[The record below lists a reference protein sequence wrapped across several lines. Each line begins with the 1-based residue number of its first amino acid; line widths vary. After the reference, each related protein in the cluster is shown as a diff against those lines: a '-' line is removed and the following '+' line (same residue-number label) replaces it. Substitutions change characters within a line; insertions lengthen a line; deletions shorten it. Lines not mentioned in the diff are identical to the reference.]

1 MGVHVDET
9 GGQSEAAR
17 IARGLAGRGAQVP
30 SNGGDA
36 TGMDPDIRG
45 KRWLAGPVV
54 DVGIL
59 DEHVGSAQYVAKQ
72 DETHEGQQNSASHV
86 VPSCSRWGTLQAAD
100 KKHQLFRHSPE
111 NREMLRGEYRT
122 MVEGWDKGI

>member
-9 GGQSEAAR
+9 GGQSETAR
-17 IARGLAGRGAQVP
+17 IAHGLPGQRAQMP
-30 SNGGDA
+30 SNRGDA
-36 TGMDPDIRG
+36 TGMDPDIRS

-54 DVGIL
+54 DVGIP
-59 DEHVGSAQYVAKQ
+59 DEHVGRLQWVAGK
-72 DETHEGQQNSASHV
+72 DETYEGQQNSASHV
-86 VPSCSRWGTLQAAD
+86 VPSYGRCGTLQAED

-122 MVEGWDKGI
+122 